1 MIECS
6 DENIYYIKR
15 RKRKKKSFRLFLIFL
30 IIFGVV
36 LYFRLVVSSNVSN
49 ICSEYVYSYATES
62 VNNAILS
69 SLNNDLSYSNLIN
82 IEKNQSGEI
91 VLMSTDSYKINYI
104 NRQIIDLTT
113 KSLKNKLK
121 KGIPI
126 PILAFTGIELISGFG
141 SEVNYKSVSIS
152 SVESNFESKFESVGI
167 NQTLHSIYIIVK
179 SKVSVHFPLRSDTKV
194 CETKIL
200 VSETILVGKVPEIY
214 LNGGLFN

>member
-30 IIFGVV
+30 IIFGFV

-104 NRQIIDLTT
+104 NYY
-113 KSLKNKLK
+113 
-121 KGIPI
+121 
-126 PILAFTGIELISGFG
+126 LI
-141 SEVNYKSVSIS
+141 
-152 SVESNFESKFESVGI
+152 
-167 NQTLHSIYIIVK
+167 
-179 SKVSVHFPLRSDTKV
+179 
-194 CETKIL
+194 
-200 VSETILVGKVPEIY
+200 
-214 LNGGLFN
+214 